1 MRKDKR
7 HTRRLR
13 KMWVVYGIRF
23 GISGRF
29 VSFGPKQ
36 SEVEIV
42 KQRSAS
48 SIKID
53 RFFSSVDTSMG
64 RSTVE
69 RTVASTIQDQSMCA
83 CNDAIGHLAC
93 ISKRYH

>member
-1 MRKDKR
+1 MRKDKG

-13 KMWVVYGIRF
+13 MMWVVCGIRF
-23 GISGRF
+23 GISGRSI
-29 VSFGPKQ
+29 SFGPKQ

-53 RFFSSVDTSMG
+53 CFFVGRYQDGKRHSSI
-64 RSTVE
+64 VE
-69 RTVASTIQDQSMCA
+69 
-83 CNDAIGHLAC
+83 
-93 ISKRYH
+93 